1 MAERRKLDGRICK
14 IGIQQE
20 VRTDALRGTVEGEKS
35 LNESQVVGNKSR
47 LLRDGVIGL
56 SDGRC

>member
-20 VRTDALRGTVEGEKS
+20 VRADALRGTVEGEKS